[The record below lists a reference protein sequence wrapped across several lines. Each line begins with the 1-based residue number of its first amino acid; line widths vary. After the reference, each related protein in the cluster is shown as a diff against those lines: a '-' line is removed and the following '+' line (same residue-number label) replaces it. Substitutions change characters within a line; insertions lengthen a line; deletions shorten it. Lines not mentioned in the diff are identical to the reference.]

1 LVDRFGYRRTKQG
14 SALPRREA
22 RPRGYGNRHAYTMPF
37 LLHRAMSTS
46 ARIPVNLRDVS
57 LEQPSRLLL
66 VKAGRWIWAK
76 LMNYDVIIITDSDL
90 SDDPA
95 FVYPFKANKIE
106 DFEVGVR
113 EAIAEWRRYNPNQNL
128 LEAGCTVL
136 VEKAVLS
143 CSALAVAEQ
152 VS

>member
-1 LVDRFGYRRTKQG
+1 L
-14 SALPRREA
+14 A
-22 RPRGYGNRHAYTMPF
+22 N
-37 LLHRAMSTS
+37 
-46 ARIPVNLRDVS
+46 
-57 LEQPSRLLL
+57 
-66 VKAGRWIWAK
+66 
-76 LMNYDVIIITDSDL
+76 LMNYDVIIIAEADF

-113 EAIAEWRRYNPNQNL
+113 EAIAEWRQYNPNRDF

-136 VEKAVLS
+136 VEKAVFS
-143 CSALAVAEQ
+143 CSAQALADE

>member
-1 LVDRFGYRRTKQG
+1 
-14 SALPRREA
+14 
-22 RPRGYGNRHAYTMPF
+22 
-37 LLHRAMSTS
+37 
-46 ARIPVNLRDVS
+46 
-57 LEQPSRLLL
+57 
-66 VKAGRWIWAK
+66 
-76 LMNYDVIIITDSDL
+76 MNYDVIIITDSDL

-95 FVYPFKANKIE
+95 LVYPFKANKIE

-113 EAIAEWRRYNPNQNL
+113 EAIAEWRRYNPNQNF

-143 CSALAVAEQ
+143 CSALAVADE